1 MRTVL
6 KGKAA
11 ELFYK
16 ASTNTLD
23 KNNEEDDKY
32 TSFGN
37 DYDGIGGY
45 YLSEIPGRWIAYDF
59 CSGDEVFIEEFD
71 DLEEAIKYA
80 SGIEAR
86 PRGWTD
92 TI

>member
-1 MRTVL
+1 MRTLL

-11 ELFYK
+11 EIFYK
-16 ASTNTLD
+16 ASTNTLGAEH
-23 KNNEEDDKY
+23 NDDKY
-32 TSFGN
+32 TGFGN
-37 DYDGIGGY
+37 DYNGIGGY

-71 DLEEAIKYA
+71 ELDEAIKYA

-86 PRGWTD
+86 PMGWTD